1 MADFTVPG
9 TWTHDGDTLN
19 QSIYRVSG
27 HTAQENYLVIFDRKL
42 SVASNGSFS
51 KPSYRVRVI
60 RSFLDANSVP
70 ISSKA
75 VFDGNMSWPSDLSSS
90 QITDVKAML
99 TLVGA
104 IYSDVEFPSDVVDD
118 QRIPRA

>member
-19 QSIYRVSG
+19 QSIYRVTG

-51 KPSYRVRVI
+51 KPSYRIRIV
-60 RSFLDANSVP
+60 RSFVDANSDP
-70 ISSKA
+70 LSSKA
-75 VFDGNMSWPSDLSSS
+75 VFDANISWPSDCDSS
-90 QITDVKAML
+90 QITGVKAML
-99 TLVGA
+99 TLAGT
-104 IYSDVEFPSDVVDD
+104 IFGDVELASDIVDD